1 MKYRRGRN
9 IRRIIFSFLI
19 IFILLAL
26 SAIIYSATIEKTEIT
41 FQDNNLYQAVKNVL
55 SKDIM
60 SSDNGTKTITIATET
75 LNGIT
80 SMDLRNSDI
89 SNLSGIE
96 KFTNLSSIDL
106 SRNNISDIS
115 PIISLNNLTNL
126 NLNDNPVSNLSE
138 LSNKTNLTDLYLS
151 NTGISNV
158 SFLSNL
164 VNLKTLDISSNNI
177 SNLQGLS
184 LLNSLI
190 TLNVSSNR
198 SLATL
203 GEISTHDSIEDLN
216 ISSTGITDI
225 SSIINL
231 GNLKRLNIGNLTG
244 INVNPVLQTHK
255 VGSETVPYLANLEML
270 DMRYTNRISFSS
282 LAKLTKIK
290 ELYMQGNSISSISGI
305 YEMSNLQY
313 LNLEDNNISDLS
325 YFIKWKTVDNTQ
337 VVDKYMPATEISLKN
352 NEISD
357 VSIFADLPQQVEY
370 LDLSQNHIYNITPLT
385 GTTYSKGIY
394 LQDQTID
401 FPIFKK
407 SAEVNQYIILPSI
420 FQLSKTNGSIVYS
433 ENASFDVN
441 GVTLN
446 NASEY
451 QTPGNYNVIIDYNK
465 TSADTLSLTLHG
477 GNADGS
483 IINFK
488 ISSSSSAIDSLLF
501 VDENLDAAIYRHLLT
516 LLDDD
521 TYIARIPKIIN
532 IEHSIIR
539 EVEELNLS
547 NGNIRD
553 LTGLASFSELENLNL
568 AQNKI
573 TTIDELKSC
582 TKITNLNLSNSPV
595 GDNNSA
601 ILQMTKL
608 QSLDLSNTG
617 ITNINIINDLV
628 NYWISEKDDIEL
640 IELNISNNGLT
651 DDKVEGIKNITPLQ
665 KLYVAGNNITDI
677 SGYTNLTSL
686 NTLDISSNQI
696 EDISALSN
704 LKALRTLYMNNNK
717 IYNVE
722 PISRLSVTVLEF
734 SGNKVS
740 DVSSM
745 SRMTSLTD
753 LYMDNNMIDDISSL
767 EILNIKNVFSAKR
780 QKMVRTAAESAQG
793 EMTVELPAIFKSSK
807 QNGSKVYTA
816 SDFNLSNC
824 TLSPD
829 GNSIVVNLTTLGDK
843 IATATIAGGNADG
856 TMLSVAKPLEATIDY
871 NIKEKTNQNV
881 IATISFN
888 RANVTITNN
897 SGNNT
902 YTFTQ
907 NDEFTFE
914 YMDEYGFTGQAL
926 ATVNW
931 IDKDAPQYTI
941 SKQQDGNKVIVTITM
956 NEEVEKPSGW
966 GWNLSEDKK
975 VLTKTFNAGDQETIT
990 VSDLAGNEIQISI
1003 TAEAD
1008 TTPPTISNV
1017 ENNKVY
1023 DGPVTPTITDENLK
1037 EVILTKDGQQVIN
1050 YRNGNTISGNG
1061 KYVLTAR
1068 DEFGN
1073 ETTVSFE
1080 IRTASDVVT
1089 SSKYRVSEDT
1099 LYISRI
1105 SPKTSVS
1112 TLKNNLDCE
1121 LQYDVIN
1128 KNGNKMSTSTTVSTG
1143 DKIRLS
1149 NNKEYIL
1156 IVTGDTDGNGDADF
1170 QDILNINKYRLN
1182 GNGLQGAYLIAGDV
1196 NDNGNADFQ
1205 DILEIN
1211 KYRLGN
1217 TSTL

>member
-96 KFTNLSSIDL
+96 KITNLSSIDL

-138 LSNKTNLTDLYLS
+138 LSTKTSLTDLYLS
-151 NTGISNV
+151 NTGISDV

-177 SNLQGLS
+177 SNLQGIN

-203 GEISTHDSIEDLN
+203 DEISTHDSLEDLN

-225 SSIINL
+225 SSIIQL
-231 GNLKRLNIGNLTG
+231 VNLKRLNIGNLTG
-244 INVNPVLQTHK
+244 INVNPIVQTHR
-255 VGSETVPYLANLEML
+255 VDSETVPYLANLEML

-282 LAKLTKIK
+282 LSKLTKIK
-290 ELYMQGNSISSISGI
+290 ELYIQGNSITSLSGI

-325 YFIKWKTVDNTQ
+325 YFIKWKTVDNTK

-385 GTTYSKGIY
+385 GATYSKGIY
-394 LQDQTID
+394 LQDQIID

-407 SAEVNQYIILPSI
+407 SSEVNQYIILPSI
-420 FQLSKTNGSIVYS
+420 FQLSKTSGSIVYS

-465 TSADTLSLTLHG
+465 TSDDTLSLTLHG

-651 DDKVEGIKNITPLQ
+651 DDKVEGIKNIIPLQ

-704 LKALRTLYMNNNK
+704 LNALRTLYMNNNK
-717 IYNVE
+717 IYNIE

-767 EILNIKNVFSAKR
+767 ESLNIKNVFSAKR

-829 GNSIVVNLTTLGDK
+829 G
-843 IATATIAGGNADG
+843 
-856 TMLSVAKPLEATIDY
+856 ATIDY

-897 SGNNT
+897 SGSNT

-1112 TLKNNLDCE
+1112 TLKNNLNCE

-1128 KNGNKMSTSTTVSTG
+1128 KNGNIMSSSTTVSTG